1 MVRRGPGVVARAER
15 RAALFFVAP
24 WIIGFFVF
32 EVYPL
37 SMAAYYSFC
46 DYSVLRAPVWIG
58 TMNYAGLMSDDVF
71 WKSLANT
78 AIYAGLAIPFGMV
91 VAISLALLLNS
102 ISFPIYMKASLLGT
116 FGVRGSFGI
125 TPKGQSASMPLSNF
139 WPQLTLATVAFA
151 GVIWGALRLYYERE
165 PFGAIAVSMF
175 WCAYHVAILGM
186 TLYFNFPEEQPAGS
200 GVRA

>member
-102 ISFPIYMKASLLGT
+102 KVRGMTVYRTVFFLPSLVPTIPLAVLWLWVFNGEHGVLNALLG
-116 FGVRGSFGI
+116 FLHIPG
-125 TPKGQSASMPLSNF
+125 PNWLSDVN
-139 WPQLTLATVAFA
+139 WSKP
-151 GVIWGALRLYYERE
+151 ALVLM
-165 PFGAIAVSMF
+165 A
-175 WCAYHVAILGM
+175 L
-186 TLYFNFPEEQPAGS
+186 
-200 GVRA
+200 